1 MLVLSQLLVVVGAV
15 RLDSDSV
22 SAESRTDLC
31 NHWLFVQYQ
40 GVHGMADDTYG
51 SFRYLAGEWKE
62 ENNVVLAIKQ
72 HANGCKKTYLASCEQ
87 GGFIQK
93 VECPDKE
100 TVLNTK
106 CLGGWSCVSSS
117 RKTDL
122 ESEETATVYDPVN
135 GTVHMSSGKVMFST
149 IDPDSGVTLEPM
161 KNNGWKTE
169 LGCYCCQHS
178 YDGLHNPFSVSGR
191 RVAWT
196 RTGGGRTECMLAFR
210 MIGNGLDHDN
220 IVDSSALGV
229 FAMIPEF
236 IGTFVDTIT
245 GTLGRHLACKA
256 SCALRKVAFEP
267 NKYPYTKISTS
278 VDKY

>member
-1 MLVLSQLLVVVGAV
+1 MVVGAV
-15 RLDSDSV
+15 RLDSDSA

-62 ENNVVLAIKQ
+62 ENNLVLAIKQ

-220 IVDSSALGV
+220 IVDSSAFGV